1 MRDITKLSLEQIR
14 KIAMGDGCVHDDPYS
29 AVDILYE
36 RAKANAELWDE
47 VEVVLLYLPRDA
59 SHGVV
64 PAFTFETL
72 RQALASAKAATGA
85 P

>member
-1 MRDITKLSLEQIR
+1 MRDIATLTADELRNLAIDFEHNWTDR
-14 KIAMGDGCVHDDPYS
+14 ARALCELHR
-29 AVDILYE
+29 

-72 RQALASAKAATGA
+72 RQALASAKAATGVQ
-85 P
+85 